1 MKRMKLTDDWTN
13 ERMQKT
19 DETNEQTD
27 EWTNE
32 RMQKTLNNV
41 NRKNCIVKK
50 NLATDRMCC
59 STKSS
64 QKIRENYGT
73 YIKF

>member
-32 RMQKTLNNV
+32 RMQKRSIT
-41 NRKNCIVKK
+41 
-50 NLATDRMCC
+50 
-59 STKSS
+59 
-64 QKIRENYGT
+64 
-73 YIKF
+73 